1 MAHTNFGAKPRK
13 HGKKYQEAS
22 KLLDGSRAYSP
33 EEALELAKKVS
44 YAGFD
49 ETVELHL
56 KMGVNPRSA
65 DQQVRG
71 VVLLPNGL
79 GKKIRVL
86 VFTQG
91 EAVKLARE
99 AGADYAGADE
109 FIKQIED
116 GWLEFDVSLATPDM
130 MSKVAK
136 LGRILG
142 RRGLMPNPKSGTVVA
157 PEDLPRAIAEVRK
170 GRVEFRLDRTAII
183 HLPIGKISFDK
194 DKLLENL
201 RAVLDAITKAK
212 PSGAKGQYIKSVSLC
227 TSMGP
232 GFKLDLKSALSF
244 AG

>member
-1 MAHTNFGAKPRK
+1 MTHTNFGAKPRK

-22 KLLDGSRAYSP
+22 NLVDKSRAYSP
-33 EEALELAKKVS
+33 EEAIELAKKTS
-44 YAGFD
+44 YARFD

-56 KMGVNPRSA
+56 RMGVNPRSA

-79 GKKIRVL
+79 GKKTRVL
-86 VFTQG
+86 VFAQG
-91 EAVKLARE
+91 EAVKIAEE
-99 AGADYAGADE
+99 AEADYTGADE
-109 FIKQIED
+109 IIKQIES

-130 MSKVAK
+130 MPKVAK

-157 PEDLPRAIAEVRK
+157 PKDLPRAIAEARK

-183 HLPIGKISFDK
+183 HLPIGRISFDK

-201 RAVLDAITKAK
+201 GAVLSAIVKAK
-212 PSGAKGQYIKSVSLC
+212 PSGAKSQYIKSVSLC
-227 TSMGP
+227 TSLGP
-232 GFKLDLKSALSF
+232 GFKLDLKSALSL
-244 AG
+244 AS

>member
-1 MAHTNFGAKPRK
+1 MTK

-22 KLLDGSRAYSP
+22 KLVDRSKTYSL
-33 EEALELAKKVS
+33 EEAIDMAKQAS
-44 YAGFD
+44 YARFD

-79 GKKIRVL
+79 GKKTRVL
-86 VFTQG
+86 VFAQG
-91 EAVKLARE
+91 EAMRTAEE

-109 FIKQIED
+109 LIKQIED
-116 GWLEFDVSLATPDM
+116 GWLDFDVSIATPDM
-130 MSKVAK
+130 MPKVAK

-142 RRGLMPNPKSGTVVA
+142 RRGLMPNPKSGTVV
-157 PEDLPRAIAEVRK
+157 PPQDLARVISEARK
-170 GRVEFRLDRTAII
+170 GRSEFRLDRTAII
-183 HLPIGKISFDK
+183 HLPIGKVSFDK

-201 RAVLDAITKAK
+201 AAAVEAIVRAK
-212 PSGAKGQYIKSVSLC
+212 PSGAKGQYIRTASLS

-232 GFKLDLKSALSF
+232 GFRLDITSMLAVSSSLSK
-244 AG
+244 